1 VELKDE
7 YRITASREQVWEAL
21 NDPEILKKS
30 IPGCSALEAVGDS
43 SFTATVT
50 AKVGPVK
57 ANFQGQV
64 TLSDIDPPNGYTIQ
78 GEGKGGPAGFAKGG
92 AKVSLV
98 SDGDCCLLRYEVEAS
113 VGGKL
118 AQIGSRLID
127 GTAKKLSREFF
138 ETFAALAAEGKKGD
152 EAPNK
157 PVTVTEVPPEILD
170 VAGVAGEVA
179 PEVESVSNESMI
191 HDGITKE
198 AEVTKSSGLP
208 TWVWVSGLI
217 IVVAVILG
225 LVSGN

>member
-1 VELKDE
+1 MELKGE
-7 YRITASREQVWEAL
+7 YRITASRERVWEAL

-43 SFTATVT
+43 SFAATVT

-57 ANFQGQV
+57 AIFQGQV

-78 GEGKGGPAGFAKGG
+78 GEGKGGPAGFAKGA

-98 SDGDCCLLRYEVEAS
+98 SDGDCSLLRYEVEAS

-138 ETFAALAAEGKKGD
+138 ETFAALAAEGSKGD

-157 PVTVTEVPPEILD
+157 PVAVTEVPPEIVD
-170 VAGVAGEVA
+170 VAGEVA
-179 PEVESVSNESMI
+179 PELESVGNKSMTQ
-191 HDGITKE
+191 DGITKE

>member
-1 VELKDE
+1 MELKGE
-7 YRITASREQVWEAL
+7 YRITASRERVWEAL

-43 SFTATVT
+43 SFAATVT
-50 AKVGPVK
+50 TKVGPVK

-98 SDGDCCLLRYEVEAS
+98 SDGDCCLLRYEVEVS

-127 GTAKKLSREFF
+127 GTAKKLSGEFF
-138 ETFAALAAEGKKGD
+138 ETFAALAAESKKGD
-152 EAPNK
+152 KAPTK
-157 PVTVTEVPPEILD
+157 PVAVTEVPPEIVD
-170 VAGVAGEVA
+170 VAGVAGEVE
-179 PEVESVSNESMI
+179 PEMESVGNESMTR
-191 HDGITKE
+191 DGITKE
-198 AEVTKSSGLP
+198 AGVTKSSGLP

>member
-1 VELKDE
+1 MELKGE
-7 YRITASREQVWEAL
+7 YRKTASRERVWEAL

-30 IPGCSALEAVGDS
+30 IPGCSVLEAVGDS
-43 SFTATVT
+43 SFAATVT

-98 SDGDCCLLRYEVEAS
+98 SDSDCCLLRYEVEAS

-138 ETFAALAAEGKKGD
+138 ETFAALATEGNKGVK
-152 EAPNK
+152 APNK
-157 PVTVTEVPPEILD
+157 PIAVTEVPLEIVD

-179 PEVESVSNESMI
+179 SEMESVSNESKT

-198 AEVTKSSGLP
+198 AEVIKSSGLP

-217 IVVAVILG
+217 IVVAVILW